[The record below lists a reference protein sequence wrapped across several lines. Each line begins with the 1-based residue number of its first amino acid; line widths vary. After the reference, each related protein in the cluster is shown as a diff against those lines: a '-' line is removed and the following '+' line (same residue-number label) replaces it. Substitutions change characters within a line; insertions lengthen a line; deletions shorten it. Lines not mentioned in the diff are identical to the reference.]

1 MISFFQFLPICA
13 LYALYFKGGI
23 MIQYFRLFL
32 ITSFFLFRLDL
43 NLLKK
48 GRSLH
53 QINSI
58 RLDYRYKE
66 NRAGNRITAGCC
78 VFNGK
83 FEATER
89 IRFWVFSSSLIC
101 IYTNTVLWMKH
112 IHVNN
117 QFGDRWIKKLLPK
130 TSDFF
135 RNFSETWKWQ
145 TDEKSNFDLI
155 YTSV

>member
-101 IYTNTVLWMKH
+101 IYTNTVLWLKH

-117 QFGDRWIKKLLPK
+117 QFGDRWIKSYFRRLRQV
-130 TSDFF
+130 TS
-135 RNFSETWKWQ
+135 SEISLKHESDRLMKNQ
-145 TDEKSNFDLI
+145 ILI
-155 YTSV
+155 